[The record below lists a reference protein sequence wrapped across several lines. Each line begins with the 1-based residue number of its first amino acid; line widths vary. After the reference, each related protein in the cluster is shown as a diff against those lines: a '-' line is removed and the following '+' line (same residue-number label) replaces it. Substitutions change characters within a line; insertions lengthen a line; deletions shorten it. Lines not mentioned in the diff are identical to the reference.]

1 MIVTAF
7 SVIFL
12 VAFTGGLVLAV
23 FSMLHGV
30 ERARRKRNRSRAPS
44 PYFNLPALAAFA
56 AGFGA
61 TGYLLASR
69 TILPIWAV
77 ILIAIGGGALAMTGI
92 VSLLAG
98 WALRG
103 VTGPTPPDHD
113 EIQGQPAVVTREIS
127 LGAAGQISYESNG
140 AMVRITARSLDTR
153 TLPAGAEVV
162 IDRIEDG
169 VAFVEEWAV
178 VEQRL

>member
-1 MIVTAF
+1 MVTVF

-12 VAFTGGLVLAV
+12 VAFTGGLILAV

-30 ERARRKRNRSRAPS
+30 ERARIKRNRARAPS

-69 TILPIWAV
+69 TVLPMWAV
-77 ILIAIGGGALAMTGI
+77 VLIALGGGALGMTGI
-92 VSLLAG
+92 ISLLAG

-103 VTGPTPPDHD
+103 VVGPMPPDGE
-113 EIQGQPAVVTREIS
+113 EIQGQPAMVTREIS
-127 LGAAGQISYESNG
+127 LGSAGEITYDLQGVE
-140 AMVRITARSLDTR
+140 VRIAARGLDTN
-153 TLPAGAEVV
+153 TLPAGTEVV

-169 VAFVEEWAV
+169 VAFVEDWAA

>member
-1 MIVTAF
+1 MVTAF
-7 SVIFL
+7 RVIFL
-12 VAFTGGLVLAV
+12 VAFTGGLILAV
-23 FSMLHGV
+23 FSMLQGV
-30 ERARRKRNRSRAPS
+30 ERARIRRNRVNAPS

-69 TILPIWAV
+69 TILPTWAV
-77 ILIAIGGGALAMTGI
+77 ALIALGSGALAMTGI
-92 VSLLAG
+92 ISLLAG

-103 VTGPTPPDHD
+103 VKGPMPPDSED
-113 EIQGQPAVVTREIS
+113 IQGQPAMVTREIS
-127 LGAAGQISYESNG
+127 LGSAGEISYDLHGVE
-140 AMVRITARSLDTR
+140 VLITARSLDTK
-153 TLPAGAEVV
+153 TLPAGSEVV

-169 VAFVEEWAV
+169 MAFVEDWAT

>member
-1 MIVTAF
+1 MVTAF

-12 VAFTGGLVLAV
+12 VAFTGGLILAV

-30 ERARRKRNRSRAPS
+30 ERARIKRNRANAPS

-69 TILPIWAV
+69 TILPTWAV
-77 ILIAIGGGALAMTGI
+77 ALIALGGGALAVTGI
-92 VSLLAG
+92 ISLLAG

-103 VTGPTPPDHD
+103 VTGPMPPDSED
-113 EIQGQPAVVTREIS
+113 IQGQPAMVTSEIS
-127 LGAAGQISYESNG
+127 LGSAGEISYDLQGVE
-140 AMVRITARSLDTR
+140 VRITARSLDTK
-153 TLPAGAEVV
+153 TLPAGSEVV

-169 VAFVEEWAV
+169 VAFVEDWAT